1 MNKEFIK
8 WLKAQ
13 TYDLE
18 LNPSKNEC
26 KFKVIDKPYNVKLNL
41 CWGEIIKMTQ
51 MNPEFIKWLKEQSY
65 HYMSRKGYILIMTK
79 RSRHILTSSWD
90 EITTYYE
97 SRI

>member
-1 MNKEFIK
+1 
-8 WLKAQ
+8 
-13 TYDLE
+13 
-18 LNPSKNEC
+18 
-26 KFKVIDKPYNVKLNL
+26 
-41 CWGEIIKMTQ
+41 

-65 HYMSRKGYILIMTK
+65 CYMSRKGYILIMTK

>member
-1 MNKEFIK
+1 
-8 WLKAQ
+8 
-13 TYDLE
+13 
-18 LNPSKNEC
+18 
-26 KFKVIDKPYNVKLNL
+26 
-41 CWGEIIKMTQ
+41 

-79 RSRHILTSSWD
+79 RSRNILTSSWE